1 LEEFEMATFEHGSVS
16 IEVDEDGFME
26 DPDVWNQDIAS
37 ALATTEGVDEMTE
50 EHWKL
55 VHYLRDYY
63 LKFGIA
69 PMIRKLCKETG
80 FPLKKVYELFPSG
93 PAKGACK
100 VAGLSK
106 PTGCV

>member
-1 LEEFEMATFEHGSVS
+1 MADLVVGDFTV
-16 IEVDEDGFME
+16 EVDEDGFIQE
-26 DPDVWNQDIAS
+26 PEKWNEAV
-37 ALATTEGVDEMTE
+37 AKVLAQTEGVEDMTD
-50 EHWKL
+50 EHWHL
-55 VHYLRDYY
+55 VNYLRDYY
-63 LKFGIA
+63 AKFGIA

-100 VAGLSK
+100 VAGLAK